1 MNIVCRPAQPEDT
14 PDVLELTKTI
24 WEGHDYVPEVW
35 DEWLADNQGQLLV
48 AELDGKVLGISK
60 LSRLSPEDWWM
71 QGLRVHP
78 QYEGQGI
85 ASQLTDATLQA
96 WLEIG
101 SGTVRLGTASFR
113 LPVQHICSRL
123 GFTKVSELAPFYA
136 PANQSNSSRSE
147 FQLLAVHEVERAIE
161 FAWLST
167 SLALT
172 AGLIDL
178 DWHYASPRTE
188 FLAAAVERKLA
199 WWWHGREGLLTAR
212 LDEDDELG
220 RAPSIE
226 LLGCPLEALP
236 QFLLDYR
243 TLAGELGYS
252 RAAWMAPLHESLL
265 PTLKAAGFKRVW
277 ENSLYI
283 YAKTHP
289 EKPPDST
296 D

>member
-1 MNIVCRPAQPEDT
+1 VEEAVGFAN
-14 PDVLELTKTI
+14 
-24 WEGHDYVPEVW
+24 
-35 DEWLADNQGQLLV
+35 
-48 AELDGKVLGISK
+48 S
-60 LSRLSPEDWWM
+60 SPE
-71 QGLRVHP
+71 
-78 QYEGQGI
+78 
-85 ASQLTDATLQA
+85 
-96 WLEIG
+96 
-101 SGTVRLGTASFR
+101 
-113 LPVQHICSRL
+113 
-123 GFTKVSELAPFYA
+123 
-136 PANQSNSSRSE
+136 
-147 FQLLAVHEVERAIE
+147 
-161 FAWLST
+161 
-167 SLALT
+167 LALS

-178 DWHYASPRTE
+178 GWHYASPRVE

-199 WWWHGREGLLTAR
+199 WWWRGREGLLTAR

-243 TLAGELGYS
+243 TLAGKLGYS
-252 RAAWMAPLHESLL
+252 QAAWMAPLLKSLL
-265 PTLKAAGFKRVW
+265 PTLTAAGFKRAW